1 MGSGSV
7 RVLLNGRVVATVPFD
22 KPVLRL
28 GRMKEND
35 VVIDNVAVSR
45 FHATLAWDGDDMVL
59 EDQNSENGCIVNGER
74 QARAVVGPGD
84 EIFLG
89 KHQLVIDWQGAGPP
103 PLVTPEREPPVE
115 AHSDAWDANATYCVS
130 AGSPKPPEP
139 VYEDEEPKP
148 EARPEAPVLV
158 VKVHGNVER
167 VIRWDQASLS
177 LGRARDCDLVV
188 DDPGVSR
195 HHATLQRDG
204 ESYEIHDLATPN
216 GTVVNGAPVLRHTL
230 QSGDVISAGAYQI
243 VFRMAGDE
251 EASLDE
257 RCARLDEHTV
267 APLHGARE
275 TDVMADPGST
285 TPLTS
290 PSFSIVRPFGD
301 GSESDRESSDVFGA
315 GDNLTLQ
322 IEIASSELTPE
333 LRALLDALTDSDL
346 ELPAVLTIKRR

>member
-7 RVLLNGRVVATVPFD
+7 RVLLNGRGVATVPFD
-22 KPVLRL
+22 KPVQRL

-158 VKVHGNVER
+158 VKVHGDVER

-216 GTVVNGAPVLRHTL
+216 GTIVNGAPVLRHPL
-230 QSGDVISAGAYQI
+230 RSGDVIGAGAYQI
-243 VFRMAGDE
+243 VFRMPGDD

-301 GSESDRESSDVFGA
+301 GSESDRESSGVFGA
-315 GDNLTLQ
+315 GDKLTLQ